1 MDRMMK
7 MQPPV
12 ATTVAMSAE
21 AEKKI
26 DDIKQ
31 NFWFRAGVFAL
42 SMAGGVLF
50 SRLLHAGFA
59 LLPALGDGAHDKAS
73 PLVAVLKIL
82 HSGLGN

>member
-1 MDRMMK
+1 MK
-7 MQPPV
+7 MQTPAAAAV
-12 ATTVAMSAE
+12 AVS

-31 NFWFRAGVFAL
+31 NFWLRAGVFVL
-42 SMAGGVLF
+42 SVAGGILF

-59 LLPALGDGAHDKAS
+59 LLPSLGDGAHDKAS
-73 PLVAVLKIL
+73 PLVAVLKML